1 MKKQPF
7 NYLMAGLV
15 ISLFPAGAYAAETV
29 VTSSTG
35 ISDTFLLTALV
46 SVILLL
52 LLIVHAMGQ
61 SIQSIGK
68 IKTAEEKEAE
78 KNAGTIAKTVAVLL
92 MAGTSVSAYAADGA
106 TSAPFVMSDV
116 LFWSLITI
124 IAFLAMVI
132 AILFRSLK
140 TMIRYKRGDNFQ
152 EEEEQWIFDVIGS
165 KFTDNVPVEEEVTV
179 MLDHEYDG
187 IRELDN
193 NLPPW
198 WKYMFY
204 ATIVFA
210 FVYII
215 RFHITGGG
223 ELQLEEYNNE
233 MLAAT
238 EAKAEALESGG
249 EQITED
255 NVTLLVDLDAL
266 NTGANIYKGNCAT
279 CHGALAE
286 GIVGPNLT
294 DEYWIH
300 GGGINNVF
308 KIIKYGVPAKG
319 MIAWQ
324 SQFSPTQMQ
333 EVASYIISLQG
344 SNPTNPKDPQGE
356 IWVEEEA
363 APDATATDST
373 DVDAPAE
380 DITADLAE

>member
-1 MKKQPF
+1 MKKQPI
-7 NYLMAGLV
+7 NYLMAGLA
-15 ISLFPAGAYAAETV
+15 ISLFPAGAYATETV
-29 VTSSTG
+29 ASSTG
-35 ISDTFLLTALV
+35 ISDAFLLTALV
-46 SVILLL
+46 SIILLL

-68 IKTAEEKEAE
+68 IKTAEEKAAE
-78 KNAGTIAKTVAVLL
+78 KKSETIAKTVALLL
-92 MAGTSVSAYAADGA
+92 MGGTSAGAYAADGMV
-106 TSAPFVMSDV
+106 SSPFVLTDT
-116 LFWSLITI
+116 LLWALITI
-124 IAFLAMVI
+124 IISLSAVI

-140 TMIRYKRGDNFQ
+140 TMIRFKRGDNFQ
-152 EEEEQWIFDVIGS
+152 DEEQSIFDVIGS
-165 KFTDNVPVEEEVTV
+165 KFTDNVPIEEEVTV

-204 ATIVFA
+204 GTIIFS
-210 FVYII
+210 FVYIF
-215 RFHITGGG
+215 RFHISGSG
-223 ELQLEEYNNE
+223 ELQTEEYNNE
-233 MLAAT
+233 ILAAT

-249 EQITED
+249 EQITEN

-266 NTGANIYKGNCAT
+266 NTGANIFKGNCAT

-356 IWVEEEA
+356 IWVEEK
-363 APDATATDST
+363 APATDST
-373 DVDAPAE
+373 VTEVPAE
-380 DITADLAE
+380 DITADIAE

>member
-1 MKKQPF
+1 M
-7 NYLMAGLV
+7 MAALV
-15 ISLFPAGAYAAETV
+15 ISLFPAGAFAAETV
-29 VTSSTG
+29 APSSTG
-35 ISDTFLLTALV
+35 ISDTFLLTVLV

-52 LLIVHAMGQ
+52 LLIVHAIGQ

-68 IKTAEEKEAE
+68 IKTAEEKAAE
-78 KNAGTIAKTVAVLL
+78 KNAGTIAKTVAILL
-92 MAGTSVSAYAADGA
+92 MAGTSIGAYAADGA

-116 LFWSLITI
+116 LFWSLISI
-124 IAFLAMVI
+124 IGFLALVI
-132 AILFRSLK
+132 AILFRSLR

-152 EEEEQWIFDVIGS
+152 EEETSVFDVIGS
-165 KFTDNVPVEEEVTV
+165 KFTDNVPIEEEVTV

-204 ATIVFA
+204 VTIVFA
-210 FVYII
+210 FIYII

-223 ELQLEEYNNE
+223 ELQIEEYNNE
-233 MLAAT
+233 MLAA
-238 EAKAEALESGG
+238 EASKAEALESGG

-255 NVTLLVDLDAL
+255 NVTLLVDLDAI
-266 NTGANIYKGNCAT
+266 NAGANIYKGNCAT

-286 GIVGPNLT
+286 GLVGPNLT

-333 EVASYIISLQG
+333 QIASYVLSLQG
-344 SNPTNPKDPQGE
+344 SEPANAKDPQGE
-356 IWVEEEA
+356 IWVEEVEA
-363 APDATATDST
+363 TEEDAATDST
-373 DVDAPAE
+373 TTEGEEVSEVEAGE
-380 DITADLAE
+380 ETAALVE

>member
-1 MKKQPF
+1 M
-7 NYLMAGLV
+7 MAALI
-15 ISLFPAGAYAAETV
+15 ISLFPAGAFAAETV
-29 VTSSTG
+29 APSSTG
-35 ISDTFLLTALV
+35 ISDTFLLTVLV

-52 LLIVHAMGQ
+52 LLIVHAIGQ

-68 IKTAEEKEAE
+68 IKTNEEQAADK
-78 KNAGTIAKTVAVLL
+78 KTESVIKSVAVLL
-92 MAGTSVSAYAADGA
+92 MAGTSIGAYAADGA
-106 TSAPFVMSDV
+106 SSAPFVMSDV

-124 IAFLAMVI
+124 IAFLALVI
-132 AILFRSLK
+132 AILFRSLR

-152 EEEEQWIFDVIGS
+152 EEESSVLDIIGS

-179 MLDHEYDG
+179 MLDHDYDG
-187 IRELDN
+187 IKELDN

-210 FVYII
+210 FIYII
-215 RFHITGGG
+215 RFHITGSG
-223 ELQLEEYNNE
+223 ELQLEEYNAE

-255 NVTLLVDLDAL
+255 NVTLLVDLDAI
-266 NTGANIYKGNCAT
+266 NAGANIYKGNCAT
-279 CHGALAE
+279 CHGTLAE

-308 KIIKYGVPAKG
+308 KVIKYGVPAKG

-324 SQFSPTQMQ
+324 SQFSPAQMQ
-333 EVASYIISLQG
+333 QVASYVLSLQG
-344 SNPTNPKDPQGE
+344 SEPANAKDPQGE
-356 IWVEEEA
+356 IWVEEEVA
-363 APDATATDST
+363 I
-373 DVDAPAE
+373 PAE
-380 DITADLAE
+380 DAASDSTATEVEEPTENAEGEETAAL